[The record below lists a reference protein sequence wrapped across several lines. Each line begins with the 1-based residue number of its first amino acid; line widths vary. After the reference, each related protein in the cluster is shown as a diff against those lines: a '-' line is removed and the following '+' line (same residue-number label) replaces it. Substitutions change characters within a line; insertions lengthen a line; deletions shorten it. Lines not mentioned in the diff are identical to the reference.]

1 MARQALISAMAIGAG
16 RDEPAA
22 LTPARFDALYA
33 ELRSPVRAYLRRVTG
48 SHGSADDLAQETWV
62 RVLTHPPRTLEPT
75 AVRAY
80 VFTIAS
86 RLARDAWRRDSWI
99 GRWIRAPRR
108 RGNGEDAHDA
118 FLETVAD
125 TAPAPDA
132 LQESKD
138 DVLRSLR
145 TLTPRERSLLWLAHV
160 EQYDHREI
168 AAMLDIRPP
177 SVRVLLHRARRR
189 ALAAL
194 RNPVSKKGGTV

>member
-1 MARQALISAMAIGAG
+1 LARPALIAAMAVGE
-16 RDEPAA
+16 RREEPAA
-22 LTPARFDALYA
+22 LAPARFDALYK

-62 RVLTHPPRTLEPT
+62 RVLMHPPRTLEP
-75 AVRAY
+75 AAARSY

-86 RLARDAWRRDSWI
+86 RLARDAWRRESWI

-108 RGNGEDAHDA
+108 RDVGRDEHDA

-125 TAPAPDA
+125 RAPAPDA
-132 LQESKD
+132 RHEARE
-138 DVLRSLR
+138 DVERSLRSL
-145 TLTPRERSLLWLAHV
+145 TARERSLLWLAHV

-168 AAMLDIRPP
+168 AAMLDLRPE

-194 RNPVSKKGGTV
+194 QDPEARTGGSA